1 MTKVFW
7 KAKLKEEV
15 THLKARDH
23 AKLKTQKFQQKKTK
37 IVQSTKSSFLQR
49 RPAGF
54 LPLAVRLLST
64 VFQPW
69 QDIKQHFLLQLGGD
83 LSAPSATGGDRATSI
98 AKEPFRRKG
107 EGVGG
112 GAKTY
117 SCRSLPA
124 LRLHSP
130 QTICRPNWSSG
141 GFKGQRRWEVTT
153 RCACVLSQRGIGRC
167 SELLAATAGCS
178 KRCTVTP
185 RKTPPT
191 LWMVECDPGRPDR
204 RGRRLK
210 KKQ

>member
-1 MTKVFW
+1 MSTK
-7 KAKLKEEV
+7 KQN
-15 THLKARDH
+15 
-23 AKLKTQKFQQKKTK
+23 KTTTGW
-37 IVQSTKSSFLQR
+37 STKSCFLQR

-54 LPLAVRLLST
+54 LPLAVRLMST

-83 LSAPSATGGDRATSI
+83 LSAPSATGGDRAASI
-98 AKEPFRRKG
+98 AKEPFRR
-107 EGVGG
+107 EGVG

-141 GFKGQRRWEVTT
+141 GFKGTL
-153 RCACVLSQRGIGRC
+153 CACVLSQRGIGRC

-191 LWMVECDPGRPDR
+191 LWTVECDPGRPDR

-210 KKQ
+210 KNSKSKKWQQLSAQC